1 MNSYVLSAIILS
13 ALITFLLRAFPFLLF
28 KEKELPKWLEKL
40 EKHLP
45 MTIMA
50 VLIVYCLKD
59 LKMQLTTLFI
69 PYPVRK
75 SSAYLFIPYLLACL
89 TVVFTYK
96 WKKNTFLSIIL
107 STLVYMI
114 FIRL

>member
-1 MNSYVLSAIILS
+1 MNSYIFLAIILS
-13 ALITFLLRAFPFLLF
+13 ALITFLLRTFPFLLF

-40 EKHLP
+40 EKNLP

-59 LKMQLTTLFI
+59 LKTQFMVMFL
-69 PYPVRK
+69 
-75 SSAYLFIPYLLACL
+75 PYLLACM

-107 STLVYMI
+107 STIVYMI

>member
-1 MNSYVLSAIILS
+1 MNSYVFSAIILS
-13 ALITFLLRAFPFLLF
+13 ALITFLLRVFPFLLF
-28 KEKELPKWLEKL
+28 KEKELPKWFEKL

-59 LKMQLTTLFI
+59 LKTQLTT
-69 PYPVRK
+69 
-75 SSAYLFIPYLLACL
+75 LFIPYLLACL

-114 FIRL
+114 FICL

>member
-50 VLIVYCLKD
+50 VLI
-59 LKMQLTTLFI
+59 
-69 PYPVRK
+69 
-75 SSAYLFIPYLLACL
+75 PYLLACL

>member
-40 EKHLP
+40 EKQLP

-50 VLIVYCLKD
+50 VLNVY
-59 LKMQLTTLFI
+59 
-69 PYPVRK
+69 
-75 SSAYLFIPYLLACL
+75 
-89 TVVFTYK
+89 
-96 WKKNTFLSIIL
+96 
-107 STLVYMI
+107 
-114 FIRL
+114 

>member
-45 MTIMA
+45 MTIMEF
-50 VLIVYCLKD
+50 L
-59 LKMQLTTLFI
+59 LFI
-69 PYPVRK
+69 V
-75 SSAYLFIPYLLACL
+75 
-89 TVVFTYK
+89 
-96 WKKNTFLSIIL
+96 
-107 STLVYMI
+107 
-114 FIRL
+114 

>member
-1 MNSYVLSAIILS
+1 MNKYILGAIVLSAM
-13 ALITFLLRAFPFLLF
+13 ITLLLRALPFLLF
-28 KEKELPKWLEKL
+28 KEKELPEWLKNR
-40 EKHLP
+40 KKLP

-59 LKMQLTTLFI
+59 LKTQMATLFF
-69 PYPVRK
+69 PY
-75 SSAYLFIPYLLACL
+75 FLACL
-89 TVVFTYK
+89 TVVLTYK

-107 STLVYMI
+107 STVVYMI

>member
-28 KEKELPKWLEKL
+28 KEKL

-59 LKMQLTTLFI
+59 LKTQLTT
-69 PYPVRK
+69 
-75 SSAYLFIPYLLACL
+75 LFIPYLLACL

>member
-1 MNSYVLSAIILS
+1 MVKKI
-13 ALITFLLRAFPFLLF
+13 
-28 KEKELPKWLEKL
+28 EKK
-40 EKHLP
+40 LP

-69 PYPVRK
+69 PY
-75 SSAYLFIPYLLACL
+75 LLACL

-96 WKKNTFLSIIL
+96 WKNNTFFSIIL

>member
-1 MNSYVLSAIILS
+1 MNSYVFSAIILS

-45 MTIMA
+45 MTIME

-59 LKMQLTTLFI
+59 LKTQLTT
-69 PYPVRK
+69 
-75 SSAYLFIPYLLACL
+75 LFIPYLLACL

-96 WKKNTFLSIIL
+96 WKNNTFLSIIL

>member
-1 MNSYVLSAIILS
+1 MNKYIFGAIVLS
-13 ALITFLLRAFPFLLF
+13 ALITFLLRTLPFLLF
-28 KEKELPKWLEKL
+28 KEKELPEWLKKIEK
-40 EKHLP
+40 KLP

-59 LKMQLTTLFI
+59 LKTQMTTLFF
-69 PYPVRK
+69 PY
-75 SSAYLFIPYLLACL
+75 FLACL

-107 STLVYMI
+107 STVVYMI

>member
-59 LKMQLTTLFI
+59 LKTQLTT
-69 PYPVRK
+69 
-75 SSAYLFIPYLLACL
+75 LFIPYLLACL

-96 WKKNTFLSIIL
+96 WKKKYFFKYYFINSC
-107 STLVYMI
+107 YMI

>member
-59 LKMQLTTLFI
+59 LKTQLTT
-69 PYPVRK
+69 
-75 SSAYLFIPYLLACL
+75 LFIPYLLACL
-89 TVVFTYK
+89 TAFINLDQISLRYVFMIL
-96 WKKNTFLSIIL
+96 LSISLYFSISKAL
-107 STLVYMI
+107 LVTLI
-114 FIRL
+114 KDF

>member
-1 MNSYVLSAIILS
+1 MNRYILGAIVLSAM
-13 ALITFLLRAFPFLLF
+13 ITFLLRDFPFLLF
-28 KEKELPKWLEKL
+28 KEKELPKWLKKL
-40 EKHLP
+40 EKNLP

-59 LKMQLTTLFI
+59 LKTQMTTLFL
-69 PYPVRK
+69 PY
-75 SSAYLFIPYLLACL
+75 FLACI

>member
-59 LKMQLTTLFI
+59 LKTQLTT
-69 PYPVRK
+69 
-75 SSAYLFIPYLLACL
+75 LLACL

>member
-1 MNSYVLSAIILS
+1 MNSYVFSAIILS
-13 ALITFLLRAFPFLLF
+13 ALITFLLRVFPFLLF
-28 KEKELPKWLEKL
+28 KEKELPKWFEKL

-59 LKMQLTTLFI
+59 LRTQMTTLFF
-69 PYPVRK
+69 PC
-75 SSAYLFIPYLLACL
+75 FLACL

-107 STLVYMI
+107 STVVYMI

>member
-59 LKMQLTTLFI
+59 LKTQLTT
-69 PYPVRK
+69 
-75 SSAYLFIPYLLACL
+75 LFIPYLLACL

-96 WKKNTFLSIIL
+96 WKKNTFKYYFINSCLHDFYPSI
-107 STLVYMI
+107 VC
-114 FIRL
+114 

>member
-28 KEKELPKWLEKL
+28 KEKEL
-40 EKHLP
+40 H
-45 MTIMA
+45 
-50 VLIVYCLKD
+50 
-59 LKMQLTTLFI
+59 
-69 PYPVRK
+69 
-75 SSAYLFIPYLLACL
+75 
-89 TVVFTYK
+89 K

>member
-40 EKHLP
+40 

-59 LKMQLTTLFI
+59 LKTQLTT
-69 PYPVRK
+69 
-75 SSAYLFIPYLLACL
+75 LFIPYLLACL

>member
-59 LKMQLTTLFI
+59 LKTQLTT
-69 PYPVRK
+69 
-75 SSAYLFIPYLLACL
+75 LFIPYLLACL

-96 WKKNTFLSIIL
+96 WKLSSGEQHMLIL
-107 STLVYMI
+107 FYQLLFT
-114 FIRL
+114 

>member
-59 LKMQLTTLFI
+59 LKTQLTT
-69 PYPVRK
+69 
-75 SSAYLFIPYLLACL
+75 LFIPYLLACL

-96 WKKNTFLSIIL
+96 EYFFK
-107 STLVYMI
+107 YY
-114 FIRL
+114 FINSCLHDFYPSVVC

>member
-13 ALITFLLRAFPFLLF
+13 ALITFLLRVFPFLLF
-28 KEKELPKWLEKL
+28 KEKELPKWFEKL

-59 LKMQLTTLFI
+59 LKTQLTT
-69 PYPVRK
+69 
-75 SSAYLFIPYLLACL
+75 LFIPYLLACL
-89 TVVFTYK
+89 TVTYK

>member
-1 MNSYVLSAIILS
+1 MNSYIFLAIILS

-28 KEKELPKWLEKL
+28 KKKELPKWLEKL
-40 EKHLP
+40 EKNLP

-59 LKMQLTTLFI
+59 LKTQFMMMFL
-69 PYPVRK
+69 
-75 SSAYLFIPYLLACL
+75 PYLLACL
-89 TVVFTYK
+89 TVIFTYK

-107 STLVYMI
+107 STIVYMI